1 MSRIVLVHGF
11 ATGIHFS
18 VFRPAQGI
26 DAGFSAFHSDI
37 ENGGVKA
44 FRWDIKEEASFLQS
58 LNPFYTLGVYD
69 RERAIA
75 QRAETHHALHRFL
88 EQESPEVIICH
99 SLGAFLFFQFLQKET
114 LPDSVRLIVF
124 NQADIFASEVFIPE
138 TVAKRIQS
146 GALKIVNTYCP
157 WDPNL
162 LFSWILNGPRAGLTG
177 MRHTLIEERFFPLVK
192 PINLHMAAI
201 RSARFRYL
209 IESLLA

>member
-75 QRAETHHALHRFL
+75 QRAEMHHALHAFL
-88 EQESPEVIICH
+88 EKELPEVIICH
-99 SLGAFLFFQFLQKET
+99 SLGALLFFQFLQKHT

-124 NQADIFASEVFIPE
+124 NQADVSPSEVCIPKKI
-138 TVAKRIQS
+138 AKRIQS
-146 GALKIVNTYCP
+146 GALKIINTSCP

-162 LFSWILNGPRAGLTG
+162 LFSRMLHGPRAGLNG
-177 MRHTLIEERFFPLVK
+177 MRHACIKELFFPLVK
-192 PINLHMAAI
+192 PIHLHMSAI
-201 RSARFRYL
+201 RSARFRSL
-209 IESLLA
+209 VESLLD